1 MEYYMKEALIEAN
14 KAIEFDE
21 VPIGAVIVYKDKIIA
36 RAFNGKERSQNATR
50 HAEIIAIEEA
60 SNYLQTW
67 RLDECDLYVT
77 LEPCSMCAG
86 AIIQARLR
94 QVSFGT
100 TDSKSGAL
108 GGLYNMYDIK
118 GFNHYPVVNH
128 GLLKDD
134 CSTILKN
141 YFKTKR

>member
-1 MEYYMKEALIEAN
+1 
-14 KAIEFDE
+14 
-21 VPIGAVIVYKDKIIA
+21 
-36 RAFNGKERSQNATR
+36 
-50 HAEIIAIEEA
+50 
-60 SNYLQTW
+60 
-67 RLDECDLYVT
+67 YVT

-94 QVSFGT
+94 QVSFGA
-100 TDSKSGAL
+100 TDPKSGAL

>member
-1 MEYYMKEALIEAN
+1 MEYYMKEALKEAN
-14 KAIEFDE
+14 KAIIFDE
-21 VPIGAVIVYKDKIIA
+21 VPIGAVIVYKGKIIA
-36 RAFNGKERSQNATR
+36 RAFNGKERAQNATR
-50 HAEIIAIEEA
+50 HAEILAIEEA

-94 QVSFGT
+94 QVTFGAL
-100 TDSKSGAL
+100 DPKSGAL
-108 GGLYNMYDIK
+108 GGLYNMYDIV
-118 GFNHYPVVNH
+118 GFNHYPIVKH
-128 GLLKDD
+128 GLLKEE